1 MKRHFPTHLTLC
13 LALAGTAVV
22 YTSPA
27 TAGQAARD
35 RGPAPSVAALAA
47 CVGHKQG
54 DRVLV
59 KTAKGKTLH
68 GTCRSYQGKLTA
80 RTHIRHKKDK
90 SLWQKMTA
98 WL

>member
-1 MKRHFPTHLTLC
+1 MKRPSPTHLTLC
-13 LALAGTAVV
+13 LALAGTAAV

-35 RGPAPSVAALAA
+35 RGPAPSAAAFAA

-54 DRVLV
+54 DRVHV
-59 KTAKGKTLH
+59 KTAQGKTLS
-68 GTCRSYQGKLTA
+68 GTCRSYQGKLAA

-90 SLWQKMTA
+90 SWWQKMTA

>member
-1 MKRHFPTHLTLC
+1 MKRLSPTHLTLC
-13 LALAGTAVV
+13 LTLAGYAAVFAA
-22 YTSPA
+22 PA

-35 RGPAPSVAALAA
+35 RGPAPSAAALAA

-68 GTCRSYQGKLTA
+68 GTCRSYQGKLAA

-90 SLWQKMTA
+90 GWWQKVTA

>member
-1 MKRHFPTHLTLC
+1 MKRLSPTHITLC
-13 LALAGTAVV
+13 LVLAGTGVI
-22 YTSPA
+22 YTSPT

-35 RGPAPSVAALAA
+35 RGPAPSAAAFAA
-47 CVGHKQG
+47 CVGHKQA

-59 KTAKGKTLH
+59 KTARGKTLQ
-68 GTCRSYQGKLTA
+68 GTCRSYQGKLAA

-90 SLWQKMTA
+90 SWWQRLTS